1 MFKNKTLI
9 GRIMKFKNYLFLHAS
24 LLLYSIGSVFSKMA
38 SKEAFLSWG
47 FILYYG
53 LFLLI
58 LFVYAILWQQIL
70 KRFPLTVAFAN
81 KAITILWGIVWGY
94 LFFGEALRWGMLLGS
109 VIIVSGIYLVVSD
122 DK

>member
-1 MFKNKTLI
+1 MRL
-9 GRIMKFKNYLFLHAS
+9 KNYLFLHAS
-24 LLLYSIGSVFSKMA
+24 LLLYSFGSVLSKMA
-38 SKEAFLSWG
+38 SGEKFLSFE

-53 LFLLI
+53 LFLMV
-58 LFVYAILWQQIL
+58 LFVYALLWQQIL

-94 LFFGEALRWGMLLGS
+94 LIFGEALRWGMLLGS
-109 VIIVSGIYLVVSD
+109 VIIVTGIYLVVSD

>member
-1 MFKNKTLI
+1 MRL
-9 GRIMKFKNYLFLHAS
+9 KNYLFLHAS
-24 LLLYSIGSVFSKMA
+24 LLLYSFGSVLSKMA
-38 SKEAFLSWG
+38 SAEKFLSFE

-53 LFLLI
+53 LFLMV
-58 LFVYAILWQQIL
+58 LFVYALLWQQIL

-94 LFFGEALRWGMLLGS
+94 LIFGEPLRWGMLLGS
-109 VIIVSGIYLVVSD
+109 VIIVTGIYLVVSD

>member
-1 MFKNKTLI
+1 MTKSNQIEGTMRL
-9 GRIMKFKNYLFLHAS
+9 KNYLFLHAS
-24 LLLYSIGSVFSKMA
+24 LLLYSIGSVLSKMA
-38 SKEAFLSWG
+38 SAEKFLSFE

-53 LFLLI
+53 LFLVV
-58 LFVYAILWQQIL
+58 LFVYALLWQQIL

-81 KAITILWGIVWGY
+81 KAITILWGIVWGI
-94 LFFGEALRWGMLLGS
+94 LFFGEAFRWGMLLGS

>member
-1 MFKNKTLI
+1 MSKSDENRGTL
-9 GRIMKFKNYLFLHAS
+9 RLKNYLFLHAS

-38 SKEAFLSWG
+38 SKEVFLSWA

>member
-1 MFKNKTLI
+1 MKKTTKLDKT
-9 GRIMKFKNYLFLHAS
+9 MKLKNYLFLHAS
-24 LLLYSIGSVFSKMA
+24 LLLYSVGSVLSKMA

-47 FILYYG
+47 FIIYYG
-53 LFLLI
+53 LFLSI
-58 LFVYAILWQQIL
+58 LFVYALLWQQIL

-81 KAITILWGIVWGY
+81 KAITILWGIVWGI
-94 LFFGEALRWGMLLGS
+94 LFFGEAFRWGMLLGS

>member
-1 MFKNKTLI
+1 
-9 GRIMKFKNYLFLHAS
+9 
-24 LLLYSIGSVFSKMA
+24 MA
-38 SKEAFLSWG
+38 SAEEFLSLA
-47 FILYYG
+47 FILYYS
-53 LFLLI
+53 LFLAV
-58 LFVYAILWQQIL
+58 LFVYALLWQQIL

-81 KAITILWGIVWGY
+81 KAITILWGIVWGV